1 MAKFTN
7 LRVWHQSRELLRLV
21 SAATADMRAEG
32 DLKSQ
37 MRRAAISVASN
48 IAEGAERP
56 DREFRRFLTI
66 ALGSN
71 AEVEAQA
78 TIAADLGCLDHAT
91 ATAVI
96 DKTDHIGRMITNL
109 MRHMPPSE

>member
-1 MAKFTN
+1 MAKFTH
-7 LRVWHQSRELLRLV
+7 LRVWQQSRELLKLV

-37 MRRAAISVASN
+37 MRRAAISIASN

-78 TIAADLGCLDHAT
+78 TIAGDLGCIDPAT
-91 ATAVI
+91 AARLVEQ
-96 DKTDHIGRMITNL
+96 TDHIGRMIRRL
-109 MRHMPPSE
+109 MNYLGPSG

>member
-1 MAKFTN
+1 MVNRHGGANKGHTQIDSSPAPRTN
-7 LRVWHQSRELLRLV
+7 DPTA
-21 SAATADMRAEG
+21 SAYTP
-32 DLKSQ
+32 
-37 MRRAAISVASN
+37 ISVASN

-78 TIAADLGCLDHAT
+78 TIAADLGCIDQVTAAT
-91 ATAVI
+91 IT

-109 MRHMPPSE
+109 IRHMPPSG

>member
-7 LRVWHQSRELLRLV
+7 LRVWQQSRELLKLV

-48 IAEGAERP
+48 IAEGAERS
-56 DREFRRFLTI
+56 DRDFCRFLTI

-71 AEVEAQA
+71 AEVEAQV
-78 TIAADLGCLDHAT
+78 TIAGDIGCLDAMMV
-91 ATAVI
+91 AKLI
-96 DKTDHIGRMITNL
+96 DQTDHIGRMIRKL
-109 MRHMPPSE
+109 MQHRSASG

>member
-7 LRVWHQSRELLRLV
+7 LRVWQQSRELLRLV

-56 DREFRRFLTI
+56 DRQFRQFLTI

-78 TIAADLGCLDHAT
+78 TIAADLGCIDHIT
-91 ATAVI
+91 ADRII
-96 DKTDHIGRMITNL
+96 DCTDHIGRMINRLQQTL
-109 MRHMPPSE
+109 SALD

>member
-7 LRVWHQSRELLRLV
+7 LRVWQQARELLKIV
-21 SAATADMRAEG
+21 SAVTADMRAEG

-48 IAEGAERP
+48 IAEGAERS
-56 DREFRRFLTI
+56 DREFCRFLII

-71 AEVEAQA
+71 AEVEAQV
-78 TIAADLGCLDHAT
+78 TIAGDIGLVDAPTVTKILDH
-91 ATAVI
+91 
-96 DKTDHIGRMITNL
+96 TDHLGRMIRRL
-109 MRHMPPSE
+109 MQHMQPSG